1 MIAFIVCLLNLISI
15 FFEINYIII
24 LGLNP
29 SLTPSLVPL
38 MYLWWILLSD
48 IIIQIGLAVVN
59 ILYLLWSMLTCCAA
73 KENTLLKFG
82 IMKSITI
89 FYFIGSSLFVFYKFF
104 ENIDIINQSSNFF
117 YLLLIYFISFCLIVL
132 VFVIYRIILCYK
144 KRNEPKYSHLV
155 SDENHI
161 EINLLEN
168 N

>member
-89 FYFIGSSLFVFYKFF
+89 FYFI
-104 ENIDIINQSSNFF
+104 
-117 YLLLIYFISFCLIVL
+117 SFCLIVL